1 MPSPCAALTSAPCL
15 RSCRT
20 LAVSPRMAASAIWA
34 WLVVAPS
41 VHTARA
47 KSRPLAEPALR
58 SVSDVGLGMT
68 SGMGRQVESARAI
81 AEVVHIVDAERV
93 ENAQHRVGHRRAVG
107 RLEVQ
112 VACQLAVR
120 FADEEQ
126 RTPAMVVQV
135 RIAHR

>member
-20 LAVSPRMAASAIWA
+20 LAVSPRMAASAICA

-41 VHTARA
+41 VGTGRD
-47 KSRPLAEPALR
+47 KSRFIAA
-58 SVSDVGLGMT
+58 LGMT
-68 SGMGRQVESARAI
+68 SGLGRQVESARAV

-126 RTPAMVVQV
+126 RTPAMVV
-135 RIAHR
+135 